1 MNTKKKSP
9 AGPSG
14 SSSKQ
19 VRKPSRPR
27 PKKHRTDRA
36 KISTA
41 PKGMIRLQKVLAEAG
56 VAARR
61 KCEELIL
68 SGGVEVNGRL
78 VEGLPA
84 FVDPDRDII
93 TVGRK
98 RIRMPERVYYL
109 LHKPKNVICSN
120 SDPQGRR
127 LAIELVDTP
136 HRIFC
141 VGRLDVDT
149 TGAIILTNDA
159 ELANRLTHPRY
170 ELPKT
175 YELRIR
181 GRVDGEAIEKLK
193 TGVWLA
199 EGRASAAMVKVV
211 RRNNLETVLEIVIRQ
226 SINRQ
231 ISRMLARVGYK
242 VMSLRRT
249 KIGNITL
256 KDIPIG
262 CCRPMSKS
270 QVDYLKRMTGMDRD
284 DKIK

>member
-1 MNTKKKSP
+1 
-9 AGPSG
+9 
-14 SSSKQ
+14 
-19 VRKPSRPR
+19 
-27 PKKHRTDRA
+27 
-36 KISTA
+36 
-41 PKGMIRLQKVLAEAG
+41 MIRLQKVLAEAG

-68 SGGVEVNGRL
+68 SGDVEVNGRP
-78 VEGLPA
+78 VDSLPA
-84 FVDPDRDII
+84 FVNPEQDVI
-93 TVGRK
+93 TVGGK

-109 LHKPKNVICSN
+109 LHKPKNVICAN
-120 SDPQGRR
+120 FDPQHRR

-136 HRIFC
+136 YRVFC

-149 TGAIILTNDA
+149 TGAIILTNDS

-181 GRVDGEAIEKLK
+181 GRVEGEAIEKLK
-193 TGVWLA
+193 AGVWLS
-199 EGRASAAMVKVV
+199 EGRASAMMVKVL
-211 RRNNLETVLEIVIRQ
+211 RRNNTETVLEIVIRQ

-256 KDIPIG
+256 KDIPMG
-262 CCRPMSKS
+262 CCRPMTKS
-270 QVDYLKRMTGMDRD
+270 QVDYLKRMTGM
-284 DKIK
+284 I